1 MLRRDS
7 RLWFLAIP
15 IAVIG
20 SAFLAAQLRAPAG
33 SSDMLK
39 VGTQINVSLQ
49 GLKNLSG
56 KSVDEP
62 VPAGRFMLVSFGYT
76 SCPDVCPTTLIS
88 VHQILEQLGA
98 DAARVYPVFISI
110 DPERDTA
117 AVLQSYTAAFDPR
130 IIPISGSAVAIANAA
145 RVFHIR
151 YVKQPPR
158 AGSNDYSI
166 DHTAMLYM
174 LNPDHRIIAAV
185 PETGSPRDISNA
197 LLQSVRQ
204 ELASGH

>member
-1 MLRRDS
+1 MLRKDS

-15 IAVIG
+15 IVVIG
-20 SAFLAAQLRAPAG
+20 GAFLAAQLRAPAG
-33 SSDMLK
+33 SGEILR
-39 VGTQINVSLQ
+39 VGTQIDVSLQ
-49 GLKNLSG
+49 GLKSLSG
-56 KSVDEP
+56 KSADEP
-62 VPAGRFMLVSFGYT
+62 VPTGRFMLVSFGYT

-88 VHQILEQLGA
+88 VHQILEQLGE

-117 AVLQSYTAAFDPR
+117 AVLQAYTAAFDPR
-130 IIPISGSAVAIANAA
+130 IIPLSGSAVAIANAA

-151 YVKQPPR
+151 YARQPS

-204 ELASGH
+204 ELAGGR